1 MLSYLEL
8 GKHIMLISVGALG
21 EKEIYE
27 KVVELSKKTGSTV
40 ILPSGAIGGLDAI
53 RSAALGG
60 LETVELI
67 TRKPPQSLKGA
78 PYVLE
83 KGMDLEHLQSDV
95 EIFSGN
101 AVEAAKAFPANI
113 NVAMALS
120 LAGIGPERTQV
131 RIIASP
137 SIKRNTHEIKV
148 VGNCGEY
155 TFKFENKPSPQNP
168 KSSHL
173 ASLSILSALKG
184 FSASSSKG
192 VVFL

>member
-1 MLSYLEL
+1 MQIVSGLLNSLTLDVSEIDLIIEAAGQQAVKDYMLSYLEL

-60 LETVELI
+60 LESVELI
-67 TRKPPQSLKGA
+67 TKKPPQSLKGA

-101 AVEAAKAFPANI
+101 AVEAAKAFP
-113 NVAMALS
+113 
-120 LAGIGPERTQV
+120 RQ
-131 RIIASP
+131 
-137 SIKRNTHEIKV
+137 
-148 VGNCGEY
+148 Y
-155 TFKFENKPSPQNP
+155 
-168 KSSHL
+168 
-173 ASLSILSALKG
+173 
-184 FSASSSKG
+184 
-192 VVFL
+192 